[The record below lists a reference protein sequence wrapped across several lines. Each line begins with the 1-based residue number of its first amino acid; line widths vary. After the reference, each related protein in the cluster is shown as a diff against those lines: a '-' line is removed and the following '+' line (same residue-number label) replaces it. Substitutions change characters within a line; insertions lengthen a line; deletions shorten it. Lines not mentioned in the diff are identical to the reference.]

1 MMSNKIYKIGF
12 FGDNIWAL
20 NFLKKVQF
28 VKNIKLSFICSR
40 KKIDKEIK
48 KFSKKNKIDFFS
60 FKNINEKKN
69 IQIIAS
75 YNCDLLVSL
84 SYDQIFKKDL
94 LNIFHNKIIN
104 CHAGKLP
111 DYRGRNVLNWVLI
124 NGEKNFFISVHI
136 IDKNIDLGSL
146 ILEKKFAIKKDYNYT
161 DLLKISYEECP
172 KVLLK
177 AIKIYFRTKNLNS
190 FYQVK
195 GKGKYYKKRIKGDEK
210 LNIKKKN
217 IEIFNF
223 IRALTPPGPYARFF
237 FKKKEYKIKK
247 SIIINQKK
255 INYRRILF
263 NERKKYI
270 DIDKYDG
277 QIRLFY

>member
-1 MMSNKIYKIGF
+1 MSSKIYKIGF

-20 NFLKKVQF
+20 NFLKKVQL
-28 VKNIKLSFICSR
+28 VKNLKLSFICSR

-48 KFSKKNKIDFFS
+48 KFAKKNKIDFFS

-69 IQIIAS
+69 IQKIVS

-94 LNIFHNKIIN
+94 LNIFRNRIIN

-111 DYRGRNVLNWVLI
+111 NYRGRNVLNWVLI

-136 IDKNIDLGSL
+136 IDRNIDLGNL
-146 ILEKKFAIKKDYNYT
+146 ILKKKFVIKKNYNYK
-161 DLLKISYEECP
+161 DLLEISYKECP

-177 AIKIYFRTKNLNS
+177 AIRIYFRSKNLNS
-190 FYQVK
+190 FYKIQ
-195 GKGKYYKKRIKGDEK
+195 GRGKYYKKRVKGDEK

-223 IRALTPPGPYARFF
+223 IRALTPPGPYARFL

-247 SIIINQKK
+247 SKIINKK
-255 INYRRILF
+255 KLNNQRIFINKS
-263 NERKKYI
+263 KKHI

-277 QIRLFY
+277 QIRLYY